1 MALLGLEALEAVKLA
16 PPRRLTLGLP
26 HRVDD
31 ADAIWR
37 AQTEVTKADTHK
49 VADLMISDGDRPER
63 TRTIAGLELCVYYG
77 ACHPLTDRDTP

>member
-1 MALLGLEALEAVKLA
+1 MAVALLGLEALEAVKLA

-37 AQTEVTKADTHK
+37 AQTEVTKAE
-49 VADLMISDGDRPER
+49 IR
-63 TRTIAGLELCVYYG
+63 TKL
-77 ACHPLTDRDTP
+77 LT